1 MIAGHGDDAA
11 CWPGIEVDFASN
23 VLRADHSQL
32 FAYLR
37 EQLPQ
42 LSRYPEADCGTGEQ
56 AVADYHGVRREEVL
70 LTAGATAAIYLI
82 AQAWRGGRSYIP
94 QPTFAEYADACR
106 LHGHAIVENVGMAD
120 LLWRCQPNNPT
131 GSVGSDSLLGDR
143 ACQTASSAIWV
154 LDHSYAA
161 FTTRPLMSVQEAVRR
176 GDVLIIHSL
185 TKRFGLPGLRIG
197 YIVGGAALIARV
209 RAQRMPWSVGAL
221 AQRAVGWLLAHE
233 HLYPID
239 AEAISRE
246 RRRVSGALAAMGI
259 AVCPSD
265 CHLLLCRLSEGERAG
280 ELKLWLAQ
288 EHGLLIRDASNFAG
302 LTASHF
308 RIALQR
314 RTENDRLLQA
324 LSCRPR

>member
-11 CWPGIEVDFASN
+11 RWPGVEVDFASN

-37 EQLPQ
+37 EQLPL
-42 LSRYPEADCGTGEQ
+42 LSRYPEADCRTAEQ
-56 AVADYHGVRREEVL
+56 AVADYHGVRAEEAL
-70 LTAGATAAIYLI
+70 LTAGATAAVYLI
-82 AQAWRGGRSYIP
+82 AQAWRGGRSHIL

-106 LHGHAIVENVGMAD
+106 LHGHEMVESAEAAD
-120 LLWRCQPNNPT
+120 LVWRCQPNNPT
-131 GSVGSDSLLGDR
+131 GSVDAESLLEDKAFR
-143 ACQTASSAIWV
+143 TSRSATWI

-161 FTTRPLMSVQEAVRR
+161 FTTRPLLSAREAVRR
-176 GDVLIIHSL
+176 GDVLIMHSL
-185 TKRFGLPGLRIG
+185 TKRFGLPGLRMG
-197 YIVGGAALIARV
+197 YVVGAEALIARV

-221 AQRAVGWLLAHE
+221 AQGAVGWLLSHE
-233 HLYPID
+233 QLYPID

-246 RRRVSGALAAMGI
+246 RRRVSKALEAMGI

-265 CHLLLCRLSEGERAG
+265 CHMLLCRLPEGESAS
-280 ELKLWLAQ
+280 ELKGWLLQ

-302 LTASHF
+302 LTAAHF

-314 RTENDRLLQA
+314 REENDRLLRA
-324 LSCRPR
+324 LSCRRR